1 MSLKTDEQSTN
12 PKDKVGRSKPCLSLV
27 PSVAVIR
34 AAEVMKLGAVK
45 YGPYNWRD
53 EKVSQLC
60 YIDAADRHMKAY
72 LDGEDLDQESGQPHL
87 AHALCCM
94 AILLDAIECGMD
106 VDDRPKKGSAAELI
120 RKLTI
125 KPEKKSES
133 NDNLKSLPADVKE
146 EFKRAMS
153 GDVLKAA
160 VDGAKLP
167 ALQKLALKE
176 AVDSN
181 QSRLPAMLEENKKD
195 FDRLVAR
202 EIEAQVKVKRAPTSD
217 AGALNSLRKPGWADE
232 QNPVFRPPS
241 S

>member
-125 KPEKKSES
+125 KPEKKPET
-133 NDNLKSLPADVKE
+133 LK
-146 EFKRAMS
+146 EFHDARMGAMD
-153 GDVLKAA
+153 GDMLKAA

-167 ALQKLALKE
+167 APQKLALKE
-176 AVDSN
+176 AIDSN

-202 EIEAQVKVKRAPTSD
+202 EIEARVKVTRAPTSD
-217 AGALNSLRKPGWADE
+217 AAALNSLRKPGWADG
-232 QNPVFRPPS
+232 PISPS
-241 S
+241 